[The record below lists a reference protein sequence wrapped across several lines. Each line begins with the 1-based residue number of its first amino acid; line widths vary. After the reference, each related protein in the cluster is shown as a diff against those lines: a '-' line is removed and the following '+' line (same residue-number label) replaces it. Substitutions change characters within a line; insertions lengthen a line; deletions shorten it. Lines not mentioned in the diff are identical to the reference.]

1 MRDRYA
7 SLREGLVGA
16 WIPSVSGSGLLLPD
30 LSGQG
35 NNGTLTNM
43 GPEDWV
49 SSQYGRALDF
59 DWVNDYVEVSP
70 LKSLTTGCIAAWFKT
85 SRSAH
90 AANNDEAI
98 FCLSNTATNNIVRLQ
113 VGEAAGIYPDESL
126 NFIVLNNGTSLLRMH
141 IRKGHTFYKDGK
153 WHHVVVKVDGIANT
167 IFVDGI
173 NEAASITFQ
182 DGTSTTQAFTNITS
196 PNFCCFGVASW
207 NNFGIRD
214 QFGGQLDDARIYNR
228 ALSEPEIKLLAS
240 RPGIGL
246 RPQRRTMYYAPPTG
260 ARRRRILTSM
270 P

>member
-35 NNGTLTNM
+35 NNGALTNM
-43 GPEDWV
+43 DASDWV

-59 DWVNDYVEVSP
+59 DGTNDHVNLGSSVLLHPATCFSVGGWCRI
-70 LKSLTTGCIAAWFKT
+70 KTTVPSFQRLISSRSGLNTSDGFILSFTSGAPRFLVGNGTAFVTATANPDVATDTRWHHYIGTYSSGT
-85 SRSAH
+85 SRFYIDGILQNSASVTVQH
-90 AANNDEAI
+90 GNSTVLLGGD
-98 FCLSNTATNNIVRLQ
+98 
-113 VGEAAGIYPDESL
+113 PSL
-126 NFIVLNNGTSLLRMH
+126 NAIVFLN
-141 IRKGHTFYKDGK
+141 
-153 WHHVVVKVDGIANT
+153 
-167 IFVDGI
+167 
-173 NEAASITFQ
+173 
-182 DGTSTTQAFTNITS
+182 
-196 PNFCCFGVASW
+196 
-207 NNFGIRD
+207 
-214 QFGGQLDDARIYNR
+214 GQLDDVRIYNR
-228 ALSEPEIKLLAS
+228 ALSDPEIKLLAS

>member
-43 GPEDWV
+43 DASDWV
-49 SSQYGRALDF
+49 SGKYGRVLDF
-59 DWVNDYVEVSP
+59 DGANDYVTIANTTSKHSFVQNTAVFSI
-70 LKSLTTGCIAAWFKT
+70 SLFAKFDATGSSYGLIGSTTATADKGWII
-85 SRSAH
+85 RR
-90 AANNDEAI
+90 EA
-98 FCLSNTATNNIVRLQ
+98 SNTIGVYVRLGVSGQ
-113 VGEAAGIYPDESL
+113 TVFGFTSS
-126 NFIVLNNGTSLLRMH
+126 TSLLANVSYH
-141 IRKGHTFYKDGK
+141 IAAIGNGSICRIYIDG
-153 WHHVVVKVDGIANT
+153 
-167 IFVDGI
+167 
-173 NEAASITFQ
+173 NENGSQILQ
-182 DGTSTTQAFTNITS
+182 DGLASGDSTYDTAIARNQAS
-196 PNFCCFGVASW
+196 G
-207 NNFGIRD
+207 GIQYLD
-214 QFGGQLDDARIYNR
+214 GQLDDVRIYNR

-246 RPQRRTMYYAPPTG
+246 RPQRRSMYYAPPTG

>member
-35 NNGTLTNM
+35 NNGALTNM

-59 DWVNDYVEVSP
+59 DGSNDLVIFNSVPLGTIHTTAAWVYLRYPAEYNFQGICGDGSSNTCSLAATGNGISITGIAYSWSETAVSATVP
-70 LKSLTTGCIAAWFKT
+70 NFLNVWTHIAAA
-85 SRSAH
+85 RI
-90 AANNDEAI
+90 NNEVEFFYNGVSYGKVTGSSIPSFNCNRIGQRNGVVD
-98 FCLSNTATNNIVRLQ
+98 TN
-113 VGEAAGIYPDESL
+113 GI
-126 NFIVLNNGTSLLRMH
+126 I
-141 IRKGHTFYKDGK
+141 
-153 WHHVVVKVDGIANT
+153 
-167 IFVDGI
+167 
-173 NEAASITFQ
+173 
-182 DGTSTTQAFTNITS
+182 
-196 PNFCCFGVASW
+196 
-207 NNFGIRD
+207 
-214 QFGGQLDDARIYNR
+214 DDFRIYNR

>member
-16 WIPSVSGSGLLLPD
+16 WIPSISGSGLLLPD

-49 SSQYGRALDF
+49 AGEYGRALDF
-59 DWVNDYVEVSP
+59 DGVNDFIAIPNYMLSEQKTVAFHA
-70 LKSLTTGCIAAWFKT
+70 KWTT
-85 SRSAH
+85 
-90 AANNDEAI
+90 
-98 FCLSNTATNNIVRLQ
+98 
-113 VGEAAGIYPDESL
+113 SL
-126 NFIVLNNGTSLLRMH
+126 NTVVIGGNNQYYPYIESSYIYVRDSSGFTAVAHGGINLGRWYHFAIVG
-141 IRKGHTFYKDGK
+141 DGS
-153 WHHVVVKVDGIANT
+153 VFSAYVDGIWKGSNTDKSPLVNAIAAYAN
-167 IFVDGI
+167 G
-173 NEAASITFQ
+173 
-182 DGTSTTQAFTNITS
+182 
-196 PNFCCFGVASW
+196 
-207 NNFGIRD
+207 
-214 QFGGQLDDARIYNR
+214 QFSHNGQLDDIRIYNR
-228 ALSEPEIKLLAS
+228 ALSESEIKLLAS

>member
-30 LSGQG
+30 LSGHG
-35 NNGTLTNM
+35 NSGTLTNM

-49 SSQYGRALDF
+49 SGQYGRALDF
-59 DWVNDYVEVSP
+59 DGVDDGIYIGIDDFGKNHTSGSIAYWFS
-70 LKSLTTGCIAAWFKT
+70 TTTTASNANAFT
-85 SRSAH
+85 SAYEGGTSNYLMTRFNAG
-90 AANNDEAI
+90 AIEFFQFNNDGTPDQIRTSAT
-98 FCLSNTATNNIVRLQ
+98 FNDGLWRHCVVLSTGSEYQ
-113 VGEAAGIYPDESL
+113 
-126 NFIVLNNGTSLLRMH
+126 
-141 IRKGHTFYKDGK
+141 
-153 WHHVVVKVDGIANT
+153 
-167 IFVDGI
+167 IFVDGTSQSFSVVSGS
-173 NEAASITFQ
+173 NNGDWFADTSLRNNITFAYRSQ
-182 DGTSTTQAFTNITS
+182 STDINYY
-196 PNFCCFGVASW
+196 
-207 NNFGIRD
+207 D
-214 QFGGQLDDARIYNR
+214 GQLDDIRIYNR

>member
-30 LSGQG
+30 LSGNG
-35 NNGTLTNM
+35 NSGALTNM

-59 DWVNDYVEVSP
+59 DGSDDSVRTKAISVGVSKLTVSAWINVRSSATASIAGLWEGGAGEVFSWVVNISRFAAYDIGLFTFVNSSSFPNAFTSGNAFANSVWSNVVVAYDGTKAVNTDRVSIFVNGNKIASLLFNQTSSGNFPTSLPATFIP
-70 LKSLTTGCIAAWFKT
+70 LWIGAQQ
-85 SRSAH
+85 
-90 AANNDEAI
+90 
-98 FCLSNTATNNIVRLQ
+98 NTATR
-113 VGEAAGIYPDESL
+113 
-126 NFIVLNNGTSLLRMH
+126 T
-141 IRKGHTFYKDGK
+141 
-153 WHHVVVKVDGIANT
+153 VD
-167 IFVDGI
+167 
-173 NEAASITFQ
+173 
-182 DGTSTTQAFTNITS
+182 
-196 PNFCCFGVASW
+196 
-207 NNFGIRD
+207 
-214 QFGGQLDDARIYNR
+214 GQLDDVRIYNR